1 MRIGVNARF
10 LLPDRIDGFGRYSEE
25 VIRRLVEMHPEDEFI
40 LFFDR
45 PYDTRFVFGKNVT
58 PVVLGPPARHPILF
72 FIWFEWSIRRALK
85 KHKIDVFF
93 SPDGY
98 LSLLSKTPQVGVIHD
113 INFEHYPKDIPFTAR
128 HYLRTF
134 FPRFAK
140 KASHVI
146 TVSDFSKQDIVRT
159 YGISPEKISAFWN
172 SASDDFRPLDV
183 NTQISIRQKYTEG
196 KPYFLFV
203 GTIHPRK
210 NIARLIEAFCAFKRE
225 TNSDDQLVIVGV
237 PLWDHFGFTAP
248 PKEIESQIHFTGQL
262 SQVEL
267 AQVMAAAKL
276 FVYVP
281 YFEGFGIPL
290 VEAMKCGTPIL
301 SGDKTALPEVGGDA
315 VHYCDPF
322 DIKSIVNQMVALHN
336 DQVALDTLGAKG
348 LERSKLFSWESTA
361 REVYNVIK
369 VTNDKL
375 PGGSSVADK

>member
-1 MRIGVNARF
+1 MRIGINARF

-25 VIRRLVEMHPEDEFI
+25 IIRRLVEMHPEDEFI

-45 PYDTRFVFGKNVT
+45 PYDPRFIFGENVT
-58 PVVLGPPARHPILF
+58 PVILGPPARHPILF
-72 FIWFEWSIRRALK
+72 LVWFEWSIRRALK
-85 KHKIDVFF
+85 KYKVDVFF

-98 LSLLSKTPQVGVIHD
+98 LSLSSKIPQIGVIHD
-113 INFEHYPKDIPFTAR
+113 INFEHYPKDLPFTAR

-134 FPRFAK
+134 FQRFAR
-140 KASHVI
+140 KATHVV
-146 TVSDFSKQDIVRT
+146 TVSEYSRQDIIQK
-159 YGISPEKISAFWN
+159 YGISPEKVSAFWN

-183 NTQISIRQKYTEG
+183 NTQISIRKKYTEG

-210 NIARLIEAFCAFKRE
+210 NLERLIEAFCAFKQE
-225 TNSDDQLVIVGV
+225 TKSDDQLVIVGV
-237 PLWDHFGFTAP
+237 PLWDNFGFTKP

-267 AQVMAAAKL
+267 AHVMAAAKL

-315 VHYCDPF
+315 VVYCDPF
-322 DIKSIVNQMVALHN
+322 DKTSIVAQMNTLYS
-336 DQVALDTLGAKG
+336 DQLALDTLGAKG
-348 LERSKLFSWESTA
+348 LERSKLFSWDNTA
-361 REVYNVIK
+361 REIYTIIK
-369 VTNDKL
+369 VA
-375 PGGSSVADK
+375 SRE

>member
-45 PYDTRFVFGKNVT
+45 PYDPRFVFGKNVT

-72 FIWFEWSIRRALK
+72 LIWFEWSIHRALK
-85 KHKIDVFF
+85 KHKVDVFF

-98 LSLLSKTPQVGVIHD
+98 LSLLSKIPQVGVIHD

-128 HYLRTF
+128 HYLLTF

-140 KASHVI
+140 KATHVI
-146 TVSDFSKQDIVRT
+146 TVSDYSKQDIIQT
-159 YGISPEKISAFWN
+159 YGLSPEKINAFWN
-172 SASDDFRPLDV
+172 CASDDFKATEE
-183 NTQISIRQKYTEG
+183 NEQILVRKKYTDG

-210 NIARLIEAFCAFKRE
+210 NIARLIEAFCAFKKE

-237 PLWDHFGFTAP
+237 HLWDNFGFTAP
-248 PKEIESQIHFTGQL
+248 PKEIASQIHFTGQL

-315 VHYCDPF
+315 VLYCDPF
-322 DIKSIVNQMVALHN
+322 DTRSIVDKMVALHN
-336 DQVALDTLGAKG
+336 NQDALNALGTKG
-348 LERSKLFSWESTA
+348 LERSKLFSWDNTA
-361 REVYNVIK
+361 REIYSIIK
-369 VTNDKL
+369 VA
-375 PGGSSVADK
+375 SRE